1 MWQEFLRAV
10 GAYLITVKD
19 KHLQACCCMHLY
31 TLRIHGECRG
41 LLAAVELFCGKQG
54 PVVTVV
60 QVIVYYVT
68 CLSL

>member
-19 KHLQACCCMHLY
+19 KHLQACCCMHLH

-41 LLAAVELFCGKQG
+41 LLAAVEFCGKQG